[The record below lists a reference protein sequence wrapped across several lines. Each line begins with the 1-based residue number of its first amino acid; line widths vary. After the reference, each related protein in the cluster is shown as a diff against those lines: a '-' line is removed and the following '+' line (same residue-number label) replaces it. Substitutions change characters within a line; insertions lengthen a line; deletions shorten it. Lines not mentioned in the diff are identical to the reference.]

1 MKQGFR
7 LFAAVVALM
16 ASTATVANNSFEVK
30 DIRLEGLQHVAPGL
44 VFRNFPVSNGDALDE
59 AGLAAA
65 VRKLFATG
73 YFDDVKVSRDD
84 GVLVVKLQERPA
96 IALIRLEGNKALKSE
111 ALLEGLK
118 QSGLKE
124 GDVFKRATLEQVK
137 LDLLRIYASQ
147 GRYGAKIDTEVEPL
161 SGNRVAL
168 NINITEG
175 KVATIH
181 HINVVGNA
189 LFDDETLLDLFE
201 LQLPGFWSFY
211 SNDDRYA
218 REKLSGDL
226 ERLRSFYMDQGYLN
240 FSVDSTQVSI
250 TPDRTDVYITIN
262 VSEGEKYTVKGVN
275 IAGEM
280 VVPESDLRAVL
291 SVADGDVFSRHQM
304 VKSQEAISRELGNA
318 GYMFANVAPSPEV
331 HDDNTVTLNYFIDP
345 GKRTYVRRIMVRG
358 NTRTA
363 DEVLRR
369 EMRQMEAGLASN
381 EEIERSKQRLERTG
395 YFSSVNVE
403 TIPVPGTSDQVDLE
417 YSVVEQQSG
426 SFTAS
431 VGFSQ
436 SSGVILGLSVQQ
448 DNFLGTG
455 RKIALGIS
463 NSDSLTEYSFS
474 STDPYYTVDGV
485 SRGYNLYYR
494 ERDFDEDNAS
504 SYSTDEVGAGV
515 TFGYPIDEY
524 QRLNFGATLEQVT
537 LKNNIYSPQ
546 EVDDF
551 IDDEGDTYLNLVLQA
566 GWSDNHLNRGIF
578 ATKGYAQNANVEV
591 ALPGSDLTYY
601 KLGYS
606 LRYYYPLSESELWV
620 AKAWTRL
627 GYADAM
633 GGNEYPFFNHF
644 FAGGLRSVRGFESNS
659 LGPKDTPKPGQ
670 QAEPFG
676 GNVLVT
682 GGAELIVPTPF
693 GETSNTFRTSLFLD
707 AGNVFDTS
715 CSATAD
721 CDEGLKLDEMR
732 YSTGVAFSWLTPV
745 GPLSFV
751 LAKPLNEKE
760 GDETE
765 FFQFSLG
772 QTF

>member
-1 MKQGFR
+1 MKQGLR
-7 LFAAVVALM
+7 LIAAVVALM

-44 VFRNFPVSNGDALDE
+44 VFRNFPVANGETLDE
-59 AGLAAA
+59 TRLSSA

-73 YFDDVKVSRDD
+73 YFDDVKVARDD
-84 GVLVVKLQERPA
+84 GVLVLQLQERPA

-147 GRYGAKIDTEVEPL
+147 GRYGAKIDAEVEPL

-168 NINITEG
+168 NINVTEG

-181 HINVVGNA
+181 HINVVGNT
-189 LFDDETLLDLFE
+189 LFDDETLLELFE

-240 FSVDSTQVSI
+240 FSIDSTQVSI
-250 TPDRTDVYITIN
+250 TPDRKDVYITIN
-262 VSEGEKYTVKGVN
+262 VSEGAKYTVKGVN
-275 IAGEM
+275 LAGEM
-280 VVPESDLRAVL
+280 VVPENELRAVL
-291 SVADGDVFSRHQM
+291 SVADGDVFSRRAM
-304 VKSQEAISRELGNA
+304 IKSQEALSRELGNA

-331 HDDNTVTLNYFIDP
+331 HEDDTVTLNYFIDP
-345 GKRTYVRRIMVRG
+345 GKRTYVRRITVRG

-369 EMRQMEAGLASN
+369 EMRQMEAALASN
-381 EEIERSKQRLERTG
+381 EEIEKSKQRLERTG
-395 YFSSVNVE
+395 FFSSVNVE
-403 TIPVPGTSDQVDLE
+403 TVPVPGTSDQVDLE

-431 VGFSQ
+431 IGFSQ
-436 SSGVILGLSVQQ
+436 SSGIILGLNVQQ

-485 SRGYNLYYR
+485 SRGYSLYFR

-504 SYSTDEVGAGV
+504 SYSTDEMGAGV

-537 LKNNIYSPQ
+537 LKKNDYSPQ
-546 EVDDF
+546 EVVDF

-620 AKAWTRL
+620 AKGWTRL
-627 GYADAM
+627 GYADTL
-633 GGNEYPFFNHF
+633 GGNKYPFFNHF
-644 FAGGLRSVRGFESNS
+644 FAGGLRSVRGFEANS
-659 LGPKDTPKPGQ
+659 LGPRDS
-670 QAEPFG
+670 EEDPFG

-693 GETSNTFRTSLFLD
+693 GEASNTFRTSLFFD

-715 CSATAD
+715 CSATASS
-721 CDEGLKLDEMR
+721 CDEGIQFDELR

-751 LAKPLNEKE
+751 LARPLNEKA